1 MNYITTFNWNK
12 LLALEETASLELQRH
27 AAMTETS
34 FFASSSGLDEIA
46 VFQGCSFPE
55 AHWLLKISQ
64 NIHNGAAIVLHFGD
78 PSWSWISIVSH
89 TINTFIFYHCLDCW
103 IDGNRSKGETKCDHQ
118 LKIKVYEGWLP
129 ENPTFT
135 VFCRKG
141 SSYLGKSIVHPCAGL
156 AKETVDHRDEVNM
169 MHNVQRCYSFGL
181 WTKVATCLRE

>member
-1 MNYITTFNWNK
+1 MK
-12 LLALEETASLELQRH
+12 SLFSK
-27 AAMTETS
+27 AAVFHFGPLIAQNIS
-34 FFASSSGLDEIA
+34 KHSQWSSYSSSFWWPIMILD
-46 VFQGCSFPE
+46 
-55 AHWLLKISQ
+55 
-64 NIHNGAAIVLHFGD
+64 IHCKWYHI
-78 PSWSWISIVSH
+78 P
-89 TINTFIFYHCLDCW
+89 TFIFYHCLGCW

-156 AKETVDHRDEVNM
+156 AKETVDHRNEVNM
-169 MHNVQRCYSFGL
+169 MRNVQRCYSFGL